1 VSLYVIDSNVAVKW
15 TAMEP
20 LWQQARR
27 LLEDDDTELIAPT
40 SFLPETVNAL
50 VKKFRSHELAADTVR
65 RAQSELGQYVSLY
78 PVSVLIDAALEI
90 ALQYAITIHDALF
103 LALAIREQCQLVT
116 DDRRLLNA
124 AMGHFPNTLLPLNSM
139 PDLSGSR

>member
-1 VSLYVIDSNVAVKW
+1 VPLYVIDANVAVKW

-27 LLEDDDTELIAPT
+27 LLEDDDTELIAPA
-40 SFLPETVNAL
+40 SFLAETVNAL
-50 VKKFRSHELAADTVR
+50 VKKYRNNELTADTVR
-65 RAQSELGQYVSLY
+65 RAQSDLELYVSLY
-78 PVSVLIDAALEI
+78 PIGVLIEVALDI
-90 ALQYAITIHDALF
+90 SLRHTVTVHDALF

-124 AMGHFPNTLLPLNSM
+124 TLPHYPETVMPLAAFPGL
-139 PDLSGSR
+139 